1 MKGENH
7 RHILDYLAAVLMAD
21 MPGKLAVIRAL
32 HPDETLPD
40 IKAVYINEED
50 ANKIVLAPCLVIFS
64 SGPIVLQAMAGAV
77 LWEYPVDI
85 CAFDVPTAAGLP
97 ALHNRLY
104 AYQGALTDLLL
115 TTYGYAAGYWDEIRP
130 LEPVDPQMLYE
141 RFGEI
146 GRAEG
151 YRFGIQVPLSYP

>member
-50 ANKIVLAPCLVIFS
+50 ANKIVLAPCLVLFS
-64 SGPIVLQAMAGAV
+64 GGPIVLQAMAGAV
-77 LWEYPVDI
+77 LWEYPVNI